1 MPHLLLTYLI
11 LHLIWKLKNDVI
23 GAYIWSCKYGLLRLL
38 IRSNWHSVSLVSILF
53 LGPVPKEGNV
63 LKVMEYIA
71 TMVDFEECVAEA
83 LEYLVELSK
92 QDDNFN
98 LDINGKRMIKAAMRN
113 NLPIKEIQIAG
124 CNLFN
129 CLIISGR

>member
-1 MPHLLLTYLI
+1 MTFI
-11 LHLIWKLKNDVI
+11 E
-23 GAYIWSCKYGLLRLL
+23 SCDC
-38 IRSNWHSVSLVSILF
+38 LF

>member
-1 MPHLLLTYLI
+1 MTFI
-11 LHLIWKLKNDVI
+11 E
-23 GAYIWSCKYGLLRLL
+23 SCDC
-38 IRSNWHSVSLVSILF
+38 LF

-92 QDDNFN
+92 QDDNFS

-129 CLIISGR
+129 CLIISGRKSREYSLMYMCKDKFEHAYMYG

>member
-1 MPHLLLTYLI
+1 ML
-11 LHLIWKLKNDVI
+11 KLCI
-23 GAYIWSCKYGLLRLL
+23 IIIST
-38 IRSNWHSVSLVSILF
+38 
-53 LGPVPKEGNV
+53 GPVPKEGNV

-71 TMVDFEECVAEA
+71 TMVDFEDCVAEA

-92 QDDNFN
+92 QDENFQ

-129 CLIISGR
+129 TLVISGQLERKQYNVLHVIRNQSIRIIFICTYN